1 MCPVDAMEEEEL
13 CAGPAGALLA
23 DSGGCAC
30 FVVSRLEV
38 APDGDACA
46 MEAEDARGVH
56 DDDRPAEN
64 LDHTNACRSCTSRS
78 ALQARWNKRVI
89 LVYSLY
95 SRMVRISLFNP
106 PIKCASIASFSSTI
120 PHLIMPVCNS

>member
-1 MCPVDAMEEEEL
+1 MEEEEL
-13 CAGPAGALLA
+13 CAGPTGVLLA

-38 APDGDACA
+38 APDGDAGA
-46 MEAEDARGVH
+46 VEVEDARGVH
-56 DDDRPAEN
+56 DENRPAEK
-64 LDHTNACRSCTSRS
+64 LVRANACRSCTSRS

-95 SRMVRISLFNP
+95 SRM
-106 PIKCASIASFSSTI
+106 
-120 PHLIMPVCNS
+120 